1 MIHRFLFRW
10 VSCALLIGVSI
21 VAIGLEQLV
30 AGVISPVV
38 ATKNTLSN
46 LESRIQTYAAEHN
59 ELPHKLSD
67 LPVRPDWNDILTD
80 GWGKPIVYSPQKD
93 GSVLL
98 IVSGENPG
106 VDARS
111 IRFSI
116 VPNDEADQDAVW
128 MTFNNMDCTETLLA
142 EYAAAHSRLPDKLS
156 DIPDEQA
163 PDKDGFTIDAW
174 GQRFEY
180 KLGSGGKA
188 TLTSRGKIGSKQI
201 YSSEFIVAG
210 PNGAGPTTAT
220 TQQR

>member
-1 MIHRFLFRW
+1 MMQKSLFQRAIY
-10 VSCALLIGVSI
+10 ALLIGVSI
-21 VAIGLEQLV
+21 APIRPDMLA
-30 AGVISPVV
+30 AGVISPIVD
-38 ATKNTLSN
+38 TKNTLSN
-46 LESRIQTYAAEHN
+46 LESRIQTYAAEHK
-59 ELPHKLSD
+59 ELPQVLSD
-67 LPVRPDWNDILTD
+67 LPVRPNRNDVLTD

-98 IVSGENPG
+98 IVSGESPS

-116 VPNDEADQDAVW
+116 VPDKEEDQDAVW
-128 MTFNNMDCTETLLA
+128 TTFNNMDSTETLLR

-156 DIPDEQA
+156 DIPGEQA

-180 KLGSGGKA
+180 TQGGGGKV
-188 TLTSRGKIGSKQI
+188 TLRSRGKTGSKQI
-201 YSSEFIVAG
+201 YSSEFIIARL
-210 PNGAGPTTAT
+210 NGAGPTTAT